1 MIDVKLFAATD
12 KNPIDMASLA
22 AGICYQDKIP
32 EMGKRLNVREKL
44 FDVSH
49 HTTIQHHS
57 ISFIIEGIA
66 VGDITFGMHL
76 TNPFYDSDQ
85 RSGRYCAKMFLD
97 PDYDKIKNY
106 IRRFWWNIS
115 SSALVMVMDYIKTGV
130 NLYHANIAPAGEIAG
145 NFVAEERPFA
155 SNIIKGNIPKYAQ
168 EQMRMLISVIFP
180 TAFVYTVND
189 SALVAMYESA
199 WTPVMRYLTGEMAR
213 LFVEKYPETSFM
225 FNEERR
231 RKNDWAITLK
241 DNRTLWVKYKPV
253 FDLMS
258 LSVDVFRSE
267 TFCLPDKS
275 IMHPVDRLHFT
286 PEMMENS
293 IDGIKAKIEVSTATM
308 GQDQRHRSI
317 RRGIPKFTGNFYIPP
332 ILEKLELE
340 RKAIEIMNKW
350 REVSKVVPDTLA
362 MILAPYGAMVSYRKS
377 GSFNAIAHEQAKRL
391 CWSAQQEICDLGRLQ
406 RLATEERLGKNHPLL
421 SMFEPPCY
429 EKGICSEGDRY
440 CGRDIRVRET
450 GDYFPERKV

>member
-1 MIDVKLFAATD
+1 
-12 KNPIDMASLA
+12 
-22 AGICYQDKIP
+22 
-32 EMGKRLNVREKL
+32 
-44 FDVSH
+44 
-49 HTTIQHHS
+49 
-57 ISFIIEGIA
+57 
-66 VGDITFGMHL
+66 
-76 TNPFYDSDQ
+76 
-85 RSGRYCAKMFLD
+85 
-97 PDYDKIKNY
+97 
-106 IRRFWWNIS
+106 
-115 SSALVMVMDYIKTGV
+115 
-130 NLYHANIAPAGEIAG
+130 
-145 NFVAEERPFA
+145 
-155 SNIIKGNIPKYAQ
+155 
-168 EQMRMLISVIFP
+168 MRMLISVIFP

-293 IDGIKAKIEVSTATM
+293 VDGIKAKIEVSTATK

-317 RRGIPKFTGNFYIPP
+317 RRGIPKFTGNFYI
-332 ILEKLELE
+332 
-340 RKAIEIMNKW
+340 
-350 REVSKVVPDTLA
+350 
-362 MILAPYGAMVSYRKS
+362 
-377 GSFNAIAHEQAKRL
+377 
-391 CWSAQQEICDLGRLQ
+391 
-406 RLATEERLGKNHPLL
+406 
-421 SMFEPPCY
+421 
-429 EKGICSEGDRY
+429 
-440 CGRDIRVRET
+440 
-450 GDYFPERKV
+450 